1 MSRETTNAGKLG
13 KLQRL
18 SAALSA
24 NDGDLPNLGGSIA
37 QLAAL
42 VTQAQEAA
50 KQQAALTAGKQEA
63 SKQLK
68 TFLTEGERLANV
80 LQLAV
85 KQHYGIRS
93 EKLAEFGVQPFRG
106 RSKAKPIPEIP
117 QPTPPPVTPSDPVAK
132 SPAPH
137 LSNPETV

>member
-18 SAALSA
+18 STALAANS
-24 NDGDLPNLGGSIA
+24 GDLPNLGGSIT
-37 QLAAL
+37 QLATL

-63 SKQLK
+63 SKQLR

-106 RSKAKPIPEIP
+106 RTKAKPAPETP
-117 QPTPPPVTPSDPVAK
+117 EPAPPPTVTPAGPEAK
-132 SPAPH
+132 PPASH
-137 LSNPETV
+137 S